1 MTKLIQKDPLIIGIK
16 GAKID
21 VSVHGVRPEFSSE
34 EIINRHKD
42 KLTPFYTPERIAE
55 TTKITNSMDVYR
67 GVLYKVR
74 ELGAQF
80 PSNAWSKF
88 MEIYTSIAKIIG
100 RDVIVK
106 LPAGTS
112 FTAFC
117 NAELPGS
124 SISALNHLFKTQYPN
139 NQLSWIGSSYKPDN
153 VGTQLGDEYGFFKN
167 NRDRWLIAAP
177 EFDGNMMVT
186 ETLRDC
192 VSRYRAINPDGCH
205 LYTHD
210 AGLAVTEDDGP
221 WKAYVDQERK
231 NLKLHL
237 GCSIVG
243 LETLREG
250 GSFVTK
256 QYTLYEDNT
265 KNLVKI
271 YAEFFEEF
279 YLVKPVTSRPYNS
292 ESYFVGLGFKRP
304 QNADA
309 LLRRLYELHAVDDLL
324 LTSKVPE
331 EDKVI
336 ISISDITDDEY
347 RTSGIMSFVDI
358 SAGRLIK
365 FNDEIVTQLE
375 SGKRA
380 DTRLYNRVIAAW
392 LTKTG
397 IKPLSKNDWI
407 PSN

>member
-1 MTKLIQKDPLIIGIK
+1 MTKLIQKDPLIIGVK
-16 GAKID
+16 AQKKD
-21 VSVHGVRPEFSSE
+21 VCIHGVRPEDSSE
-34 EIINRHKD
+34 DIINRHKD
-42 KLTPFYTPERIAE
+42 MLTPFYVPERIAE

-88 MEIYTSIAKIIG
+88 MEIYTSVSKVIG
-100 RDVIVK
+100 RDIIVK
-106 LPAGTS
+106 LPAGEK
-112 FTAFC
+112 FMAFC

-124 SISALNHLFKTQYPN
+124 SISALNHLFKTHYGN
-139 NQLSWIGSSYKPDN
+139 NELSWIGSSYKPDN
-153 VGTQLGDEYGFFKN
+153 IGTQLGDEYGFFEHNK
-167 NRDRWLIAAP
+167 DKWLISDP
-177 EFDGNMMVT
+177 DFDGNMMDTDVV
-186 ETLRDC
+186 RDC
-192 VSRYRAINPDGCH
+192 AKRYLDRCPEGCH

-221 WKAYVDQERK
+221 WKAYIDQERK

-256 QYTLYEDNT
+256 QYTLYEENT
-265 KNLVKI
+265 KNLVMI
-271 YAEFFEEF
+271 YAEFFDEF

-304 QNADA
+304 QNADE
-309 LLRRLYELHAVDDLL
+309 LLDRLYKLHNHDDLL

-331 EDKVI
+331 DKRVI
-336 ISISDITDDEY
+336 VDISDIADSER
-347 RTSGIMSFVDI
+347 RTVGILTYLDI
-358 SAGRLIK
+358 SSGRLIK
-365 FNDEIVTQLE
+365 FNDEIVEQLRE
-375 SGKRA
+375 GRRANAKLYSG
-380 DTRLYNRVIAAW
+380 VIAAW
-392 LTKTG
+392 LKKTG
-397 IKPLSKNDWI
+397 VKKLSNDDWL
-407 PSN
+407 PSK